1 MRIIETERLLLRPV
15 TPEDG
20 DRVEELAGDYDVA
33 KTTLNIPYPY
43 PAGGGKEFIKSVLES
58 EKNGKIAIFAITD
71 KEKRN
76 LLGLINLN
84 IAIAHQRGELGYFI
98 GKLYWGMGYGTEA
111 GRAIL
116 SYGFNE
122 LDLNKIYAA
131 AFTSNPGS
139 WRIMEKIGLKHEG
152 THKQHVSRS
161 GEFFDLAY
169 YGLVKEDYLKEAKQD

>member
-1 MRIIETERLLLRPV
+1 MRMIETQRLLLRPV
-15 TPEDG
+15 TLEDSE
-20 DRVEELAGDYDVA
+20 RVEELASDYDVS

-43 PAGGGKEFIKSVLES
+43 PAGGGKEFIKSVLEF
-58 EKNGKIAIFAITD
+58 EKNGEIAIFAITN
-71 KEKRN
+71 KETQT

-84 IAIAHQRGELGYFI
+84 IAVPHKRGELGYFV
-98 GKLYWGMGYGTEA
+98 GKPYWGMGYGTEA
-111 GRAIL
+111 ARSIL

-131 AFTSNPGS
+131 AFKSNPGS

-169 YGLVKEDYLKEAKQD
+169 YGLVKEDYLKEANRI